1 MMYIEVDALYLA
13 QLNKPE
19 NYAKLEAYRD
29 DKDKSGA
36 KFAQYTVDLFNMLR
50 DTPAW
55 EKPGTNEMLNEV
67 LSYAR
72 AIMTKAKKGKTSA
85 FAHAGRLIRS
95 IDYHKYQQVYASY
108 TPKVKLL
115 PELSEEELQQLAL
128 V

>member
-36 KFAQYTVDLFNMLR
+36 KFAQYTLDLFNMLR

-55 EKPGTNEMLNEV
+55 GKPGTNKMLNEV
-67 LSYAR
+67 LNHAR
-72 AIMTKAKKGKTSA
+72 AIMTKAKRGKTSA
-85 FAHAGRLIRS
+85 YAHAAGLIRS
-95 IDYHKYQQVYASY
+95 INFHKYQEAFASY
-108 TPKVKLL
+108 SPKVTLL